1 MKKLILLTAILAMT
15 LAGAVPA
22 LAQGTPSG
30 SGTAS
35 EDQSARGA
43 DAVNSIRGTITSI
56 SGSVVLVEEDP
67 ADESGS
73 AKGAFTVTDETRI
86 YERQD
91 DKQVATTFED
101 LKVGQTVLAT
111 YAGAVAE
118 SYPTQGEAESI
129 VILEES
135 SGDDDP
141 RCLLPEGCDTGGE
154 VVATA
159 VIEKAEAT
167 SYQYGTHAL
176 VDGDTGETIYALTSE
191 SVDLDAYEG
200 ELVTIYGTY
209 VPGYENGLDGG
220 PPLVEVDRVEA
231 APDGGTETVTA
242 SFELTVE
249 GDPPVG
255 TTFFGEAGL
264 GTRGESVQ
272 LEDPDGDGVYKG
284 SLKVKRGTQRG
295 AWIEQGTGRVIK
307 DFGLVTFD
315 EDKTFPASISFEDGG
330 SGDGGSNGGNSS
342 DGGGSSNDGGTTG
355 GTKAKE
361 LPKTGGAVLT
371 LLGVGALLI
380 AGGTLI
386 RRSLR

>member
-1 MKKLILLTAILAMT
+1 MKKLILLMAMLAIT
-15 LAGAVPA
+15 LAAAVPA
-22 LAQGTPSG
+22 LAQD
-30 SGTAS
+30 AS
-35 EDQSARGA
+35 T
-43 DAVNSIRGTITSI
+43 DAANSIRGTITSI
-56 SGSVVLVEEDP
+56 SGSVVLVEENP

-86 YERQD
+86 YERQG
-91 DKQVATTFED
+91 DKQVATTLED

-111 YAGAVAE
+111 YAGPVAE

-141 RCLLPEGCDTGGE
+141 RCLLPEGCNTGGE

-159 VIEKAEAT
+159 VVEKPEAT

-191 SVDLDAYEG
+191 SVDLGAYEG

-209 VPGYENGLDGG
+209 VSGYETGVDGG
-220 PPLVEVDRVEA
+220 PPLVEVYRVET
-231 APDGGTETVTA
+231 APDGGEETVTA
-242 SFELTVE
+242 SFKLRVE
-249 GDPPVG
+249 GEPPAG

-264 GTRGESVQ
+264 GTRGNAVQ
-272 LEDPDGDGVYKG
+272 LTDPDGDGVYTG
-284 SLKVKRGTQRG
+284 SLKVERGTQRG

-315 EDKTFPASISFEDGG
+315 EDETFSASISFEDGG
-330 SGDGGSNGGNSS
+330 SGDDDS
-342 DGGGSSNDGGTTG
+342 DGGDSGDGYKTD

-371 LLGVGALLI
+371 FLGLGALLV
-380 AGGTLI
+380 AGGLLT
-386 RRSLR
+386 RRYLP